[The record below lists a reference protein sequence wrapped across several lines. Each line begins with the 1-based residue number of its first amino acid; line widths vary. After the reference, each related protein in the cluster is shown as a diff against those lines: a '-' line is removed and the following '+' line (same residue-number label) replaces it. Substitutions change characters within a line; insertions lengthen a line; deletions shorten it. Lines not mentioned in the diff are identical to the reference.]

1 MVSHAIEKIQARGAR
16 ETAGKVLQHV
26 RSIFR
31 FAAAKG
37 LRNDNPAEPA
47 IEILKRPDEVKH
59 HPALLT
65 FPELGDVLRR
75 AEVAPITPA
84 LRLAHRLIAFTA
96 VRIANAVA
104 ARWSEFHLDA
114 TPPKWIIPR
123 QQMKQSRGRKHD
135 HTVILHEQIAA
146 ELRRWR
152 AAQSSTSGYVFLG
165 TQGRDHLSREAVE
178 KALRV
183 TLKLA
188 NKHSPHGWRAS
199 FSTLAKEN
207 DFRKEVV
214 DLALDHVHDSEVA
227 RAYDRGVRL
236 TQRVDLMKW
245 WGDSLVRAER
255 GAEVVP
261 LERAG

>member
-1 MVSHAIEKIQARGAR
+1 
-16 ETAGKVLQHV
+16 
-26 RSIFR
+26 
-31 FAAAKG
+31 
-37 LRNDNPAEPA
+37 
-47 IEILKRPDEVKH
+47 
-59 HPALLT
+59 
-65 FPELGDVLRR
+65 
-75 AEVAPITPA
+75 
-84 LRLAHRLIAFTA
+84 
-96 VRIANAVA
+96 
-104 ARWSEFHLDA
+104 
-114 TPPKWIIPR
+114 
-123 QQMKQSRGRKHD
+123 
-135 HTVILHEQIAA
+135 VILHEQIAA